1 MTTALI
7 FLIIVLVMVLVFT
20 YTNGFHDAANAIATV
35 VSTRCS
41 RPGPAL
47 YHHPLLETDLGQT
60 ASSARPNSSAPP
72 TWGVGVAKRFSSL
85 NLVVIERIRWTW
97 VFTIPATGLLA
108 WSFVRLCQMLHWTP

>member
-47 YHHPLLETDLGQT
+47 SSSALGDRSGST

-85 NLVVIERIRWTW
+85 NLVIIERILWTW